1 MKKLWL
7 RQDMV
12 IGHQLYI
19 FITSNEICKLHLPIK
34 NKLVH
39 FSGSLLNLFQYCSVS
54 CLGFLGLK
62 TRGILASRPEMEP
75 APPTLEGEVLT
86 TGPPRKSHFAG
97 F

>member
-1 MKKLWL
+1 MTSEEAA
-7 RQDMV
+7 
-12 IGHQLYI
+12 GTETGFGGQLDLCCILFYY
-19 FITSNEICKLHLPIK
+19 FLHRP
-34 NKLVH
+34 
-39 FSGSLLNLFQYCSVS
+39 FSKSLLNLLQYCSVS
-54 CLGFLGLK
+54 CFGFLGLE